1 MCKTSTGSSISAVRA
16 LFDVKK
22 VLLRGLDEAAAAE
35 PPGGS
40 FSYADFI
47 FTLLQAQQMT
57 PDQKVRAKNRRAYL
71 LTSIRAILKL
81 ILNTFKNLPALLHVF
96 FIVFNIIIIS

>member
-1 MCKTSTGSSISAVRA
+1 MCKTSTGSSISAVQA

-71 LTSIRAILKL
+71 LTSIRAILKF
-81 ILNTFKNLPALLHVF
+81 ILNTFKNFASTVARLF
-96 FIVFNIIIIS
+96 YCF